1 METLAAHLAWV
12 DPWLL
17 PAWTAWGVP
26 FSWLELVACVLSL
39 AMVGFNL
46 RVHPAGWPLAMAS
59 SVLYGLL
66 FARSRLYGE
75 AALQLVFVAMSAC
88 GWWQWL
94 RGARHVTGHDG
105 LRDALAGVGSDVGAS
120 PASAASPDAPAL
132 HVRKLGLRG
141 LWGVALSLLVLWP
154 LMGALLSHATDSDVP
169 YWDALPT
176 TGSLIG
182 QWLLGRKYVD
192 NWPCWLLVNLV
203 SMALFAHKALW
214 LTVWLYAVFA
224 LLSLVGWRAWLAE
237 ARTHLSRASRSE
249 ALA

>member
-1 METLAAHLAWV
+1 MEALATHLAWV

-46 RVHPAGWPLAMAS
+46 RVHPAGWPLAMVS

-75 AALQLVFVAMSAC
+75 AALQLVFVAMSAW

-94 RGARHVTGHDG
+94 RGRSNGGGHDALRDSVTGTPSG
-105 LRDALAGVGSDVGAS
+105 GQPLRVR
-120 PASAASPDAPAL
+120 AL
-132 HVRKLGLRG
+132 HPRG
-141 LWGVALSLLVLWP
+141 VWLACLSLALLWP
-154 LMGALLSHATDSDVP
+154 LMGTLLAHATDSDVP

-192 NWPCWLLVNLV
+192 NWPCWLLVNLA

-214 LTVWLYAVFA
+214 LTVWLYALFA
-224 LLSLVGWRAWLAE
+224 LLSIVGWRAWLAE
-237 ARTHLSRASRSE
+237 ARAHLPRPRGSGAM
-249 ALA
+249 A

>member
-1 METLAAHLAWV
+1 MEALAAHLAWV

-26 FSWLELVACVLSL
+26 FSWLELVACALSL

-75 AALQLVFVAMSAC
+75 AALQLVFVAMSAW

-94 RGARHVTGHDG
+94 RGKGDGSGHDA
-105 LRDALAGVGSDVGAS
+105 LRDAVADASHSESPLQVRTLHPRGVWLAC
-120 PASAASPDAPAL
+120 
-132 HVRKLGLRG
+132 
-141 LWGVALSLLVLWP
+141 LSLAVLWP
-154 LMGALLSHATDSDVP
+154 LVGTLLAHATDSDVP

-192 NWPCWLLVNLV
+192 NWPCWLAVNLV

-214 LTVWLYAVFA
+214 LTVWLYALFA
-224 LLSLVGWRAWLAE
+224 LLSVVGWRAWLVE
-237 ARTHLSRASRSE
+237 ARAHLPHPRRNE
-249 ALA
+249 AMA

>member
-17 PAWTAWGVP
+17 PIWTAWGVP
-26 FSWLELVACVLSL
+26 FSRLELLACVLSL

-46 RVHPAGWPLAMAS
+46 RVHPAGWPLAIAAS
-59 SVLYGLL
+59 ILYGLL

-75 AALQLVFVAMSAC
+75 AALQLVFVAMALW

-94 RGARHVTGHDG
+94 RGTRRVTGHDA
-105 LRDALAGVGSDVGAS
+105 LRDAVAG
-120 PASAASPDAPAL
+120 APPGGQPL
-132 HVRKLGLRG
+132 QVRSLGLRG
-141 LWGVALSLLVLWP
+141 VWLAVLSLAVLWP
-154 LMGALLSHATDSDVP
+154 LMGLLLAHATDSDVP

-214 LTVWLYAVFA
+214 LTVWLYALFA
-224 LLSLVGWRAWLAE
+224 LLSVVGWRAWLAQ
-237 ARTHLSRASRSE
+237 ARAHLPLPRRSE
-249 ALA
+249 SLA

>member
-1 METLAAHLAWV
+1 MLALADHLAWV

-26 FSWLELVACVLSL
+26 LSWLELLACVLSL

-75 AALQLVFVAMSAC
+75 AALQVVFVAMAAW

-94 RGARHVTGHDG
+94 RVVSPGHSG
-105 LRDALAGVGSDVGAS
+105 TALGEPERVRVWPLPLKGVVWAC
-120 PASAASPDAPAL
+120 
-132 HVRKLGLRG
+132 
-141 LWGVALSLLVLWP
+141 LSLCLMWP
-154 LMGALLSHATDSDVP
+154 LMGLLLDRLTDSDVP

-182 QWLLGRKYVD
+182 QWLLGRKYVA
-192 NWPCWLLVNLV
+192 NWPCWLLVNVV
-203 SMALFAHKALW
+203 SMALFAHKGLW
-214 LTVWLYAVFA
+214 LTVWVYGLFA
-224 LLSLVGWRAWLAE
+224 LLSVVGWRAWLVL
-237 ARTHLSRASRSE
+237 AREGHGPVGPNHKGSQTSQANPTG
-249 ALA
+249 AAA

>member
-26 FSWLELVACVLSL
+26 FSWLELLACMLSL

-75 AALQLVFVAMSAC
+75 AALQLVFVAMSAW
-88 GWWQWL
+88 GWAQWL
-94 RGARHVTGHDG
+94 RGASHVDGHDG
-105 LRDALAGVGSDVGAS
+105 LRDA
-120 PASAASPDAPAL
+120 AASTLSDAPVL
-132 HVRKLGLRG
+132 RVRSLGSRG
-141 LWGVALSLLVLWP
+141 LWTVVLSLLVLWP
-154 LMGALLSHATDSDVP
+154 VMGALLAHATDSDVP

-214 LTVWLYAVFA
+214 LTVWLYALFA
-224 LLSLVGWRAWLAE
+224 LLSMVGWRAWLVE
-237 ARTHLSRASRSE
+237 ARRHRPMSPRGE

>member
-26 FSWLELVACVLSL
+26 FSWLELLACVLSL

-75 AALQLVFVAMSAC
+75 AALQLVFVAMSAW
-88 GWWQWL
+88 GWAQWL
-94 RGARHVTGHDG
+94 RGASHADGHDG
-105 LRDALAGVGSDVGAS
+105 LRDA
-120 PASAASPDAPAL
+120 AASTRSDAPAL
-132 HVRKLGLRG
+132 RVRSLGARG
-141 LWGVALSLLVLWP
+141 LWTVALSLLILWP
-154 LMGALLSHATDSDVP
+154 LMGTLLAYATDSDVP

-176 TGSLIG
+176 SGSLIG

-214 LTVWLYAVFA
+214 LTVWLYALFA

-237 ARTHLSRASRSE
+237 ARAHLSMSPRGG
-249 ALA
+249 ALV